1 MSGMERFT
9 QRARRVLSLAHQ
21 EAERMRH
28 NYIGTEHLLL
38 GLIREEGGVAGRVL
52 RELGLEADR
61 VQEIVERLTGPGEY
75 SGGKLDLS
83 PGTQQVLEYAVDE
96 ARRLGH
102 HYIGTEHLLLG
113 LVRHGEGI
121 AMDVLR
127 KLGVTSEQI
136 RRQTRR
142 VLQESSASQRTGA
155 PAATAERKPAKSE
168 PAKPKTPMVDQLATD
183 LTSLAEEGKLDPV
196 IGRQMEIERVIQIL
210 ARRTKNNPALIG
222 EPGVGKTA
230 IVEGLAQRITEGDVP
245 APLLDKRVLQLDV
258 GSLVAGTMYRGQF
271 EERLKRVIDELKASG
286 AILFIDE
293 VHMLVGAGAAGSSV
307 DAANILKP
315 ALSRGEL
322 QVIGATTLNE
332 YRKYIESDAAL
343 ERRFQPVVV
352 EEPSVDETIAILKGV
367 RGAYEEH
374 HRLKISDEALDAAA
388 HLSSRYVTE
397 RFLPDK
403 AIDLIDESSSRVR
416 MYKSPQAQEAKG
428 LMTELREL
436 RQNYALAQEDG
447 RNDDAQGFLTR
458 QETVETQ
465 LERLRS
471 GWDRV
476 NSPTVTAQ
484 DIAEVISMW
493 TGVPV
498 MQIAEKES
506 QRLLHMEEDLSTH
519 IIGQE
524 EAIQAISKAVRRA
537 RAGLK
542 DPRRPIGSFMF
553 LGPTGVGK
561 TELTKALARFMFGSE
576 ESLIQLDMSE
586 FMERHSVSRLV
597 GAPPG
602 YVGYEEA
609 GQLTEALRR
618 RPYSIVVFDEVEKA
632 HPEAHN
638 MLLQIMEEGH
648 LSDAR
653 GHKVDFRNAIIVMTS
668 NIGADMI
675 KRQATLGFALKHD
688 DVLEERLAY
697 DEMRKKLMDS
707 LRRVF
712 RPEFVNRLDS
722 VIVFRS
728 LSKDDIKQIVDLELR
743 KVAER
748 MQEHSIH
755 LTATPAALEKLAELG
770 YDPEMGARPLRRV
783 IQQKVEDRLSDS
795 LLSNEFEDCTDILVD
810 LDGEEIVLRR
820 GDQENKQPENTEE
833 ALAAA

>member
-1 MSGMERFT
+1 MERFT

-21 EAERMRH
+21 EAERMRQ

-38 GLIREEGGVAGRVL
+38 GLMKEEGGVAGRVL
-52 RELGLEADR
+52 RELGLDAVRMEEVIIR
-61 VQEIVERLTGPGEY
+61 ITG
-75 SGGKLDLS
+75 SGQYTTAKLDLS
-83 PGTQQVLEYAVDE
+83 PGVQRALENAVEE
-96 ARRLGH
+96 ARKMGH

-113 LVRHGEGI
+113 LVQLGEGV
-121 AMDVLR
+121 ALDVLR
-127 KLGVTSEQI
+127 KMGVSAEQI

-142 VLQESSASQRTGA
+142 VLDESTRTSPGESASRRSALGA
-155 PAATAERKPAKSE
+155 GEQVSKE
-168 PAKPKTPMVDQLATD
+168 PGKGKTPMVDQLATD
-183 LTSLAEEGKLDPV
+183 LTTLAEESKLDPV

-230 IVEGLAQRITEGDVP
+230 IVEGLAQRIVENDVP
-245 APLLDKRVLQLDV
+245 APLMNKRVMQLDV

-271 EERLKRVIDELKASG
+271 EERLKRVIDELKSSG

-322 QVIGATTLNE
+322 QVIGATTLDE

-343 ERRFQPVVV
+343 ERRFQPIMVD
-352 EEPSVDETIAILKGV
+352 EPTIDETIEILRGV
-367 RGAYEEH
+367 RTAYEEH
-374 HRLKISDEALDAAA
+374 HRLTISDEALDAAA
-388 HLSSRYVTE
+388 HLSARYVTE

-416 MYKSPQAQEAKG
+416 MYKSPAAKTAKDLMTQLKG
-428 LMTELREL
+428 L
-436 RQNYALAQEDG
+436 RQDHALALEDG
-447 RNDDAQGFLTR
+447 RADDAQEL
-458 QETVETQ
+458 QERMDELERQ
-465 LERLRS
+465 LEFLRT
-471 GWDRV
+471 GWDRS
-476 NSPTVTAQ
+476 NSPTVTSE
-484 DIAEVISMW
+484 DIAEVVSMW

-498 MQIAEKES
+498 MQIAQAES
-506 QRLLHMEEDLSTH
+506 ERLLQMEEDLEKH
-519 IIGQE
+519 IIGQD

-576 ESLIQLDMSE
+576 EALIQLDMSE
-586 FMERHSVSRLV
+586 FMERHTVSRLV

-653 GHKVDFRNAIIVMTS
+653 GRKVDFRNAIVVMTS

-675 KRQATLGFALKHD
+675 KRQTSLGFSLKQD
-688 DVLEERLAY
+688 EEIEEKLAY
-697 DEMRKKLMDS
+697 DDMRKKLMDS
-707 LRRVF
+707 LKRVF
-712 RPEFVNRLDS
+712 RPEFINRLDS
-722 VIVFRS
+722 VIVFRA
-728 LSKDDIKQIVDLELR
+728 LSMDDIKEIVKLELD
-743 KVAER
+743 KVADR
-748 MQEHSIH
+748 LKEHDISLI
-755 LTATPAALEKLAELG
+755 ATPEALEKLAELG
-770 YDPEMGARPLRRV
+770 YDREMGARPLKRI
-783 IQQKVEDRLSDS
+783 IQQKVEDVLSDA
-795 LLSNEFEDCTDILVD
+795 LLSGSFTDGDTIIVD
-810 LDGEEIVLRR
+810 YREEEVVLRR
-820 GDQENKQPENTEE
+820 EE
-833 ALAAA
+833 VQIPASEGA